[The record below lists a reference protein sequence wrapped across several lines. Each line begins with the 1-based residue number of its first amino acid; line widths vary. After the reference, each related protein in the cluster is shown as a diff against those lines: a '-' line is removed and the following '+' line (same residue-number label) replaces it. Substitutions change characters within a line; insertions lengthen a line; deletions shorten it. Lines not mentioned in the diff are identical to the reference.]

1 MKTPNLSTLVDR
13 VKEQV
18 EIVAMKGDIDRL
30 ITECESL
37 TKTNCGWQ
45 EYHMSLIIKE
55 YANYLKA
62 IQEAR
67 NA

>member
-1 MKTPNLSTLVDR
+1 MKTPNLSTLVER

-18 EIVAMKGDIDRL
+18 EIMALKGDLGLL
-30 ITECESL
+30 IKECESL
-37 TKTNCGWQ
+37 TQTNCGWQ
-45 EYHMSLIIKE
+45 EFQMSIIVKE
-55 YANYLKA
+55 YAKYLNA

>member
-18 EIVAMKGDIDRL
+18 EIVAMKGDLDSL
-30 ITECESL
+30 ITECESI

-45 EYHMSLIIKE
+45 EFHMATIVKE
-55 YANYLKA
+55 YAKYLNA

-67 NA
+67 NT

>member
-1 MKTPNLSTLVDR
+1 MKTPNLSCLVDR

-18 EIVAMKGDIDRL
+18 EIVAMKGDLDLL

-37 TKTNCGWQ
+37 TMTNCGWQ
-45 EYHMSLIIKE
+45 EYHMSSIVKE

-62 IQEAR
+62 VQEAR